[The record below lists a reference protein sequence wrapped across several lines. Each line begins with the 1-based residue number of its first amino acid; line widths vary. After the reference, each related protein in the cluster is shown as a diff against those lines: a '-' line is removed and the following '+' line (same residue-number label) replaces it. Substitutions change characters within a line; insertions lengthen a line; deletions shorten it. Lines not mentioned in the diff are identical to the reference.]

1 MAAAQPIAPELEVR
15 ALDWPT
21 QARALSI
28 ATARDFEDAAEM
40 LKGIKSLAREIEDT
54 FGPHKQ
60 RAHELHRGICQEE
73 SKAKAPL
80 VEAERILKRSM
91 ADYHEAQ
98 ERIRREEQRRL
109 EAEARAREE
118 AERLEEAAALEAEG
132 RQVEAERVL
141 DEPAPVLHVAPT
153 APPPK
158 VAGVQMREEWS
169 GEFTDLRALCAA
181 IGAGTAPVSLV
192 VGNQATLN
200 ALARSLKS
208 ELRYPG
214 VRAVSRTNVAAGRR

>member
-1 MAAAQPIAPELEVR
+1 MAAAQPIAPELETR

-21 QARALSI
+21 QARALVI
-28 ATARDFEDAAEM
+28 ATDRDFSDAGEM
-40 LKGIKSLAREIEDT
+40 LKGIKQLAREIEDT

-60 RAHELHRGICQEE
+60 RAHELHRGICAEE
-73 SKAKAPL
+73 TKAKAPL
-80 VEAERILKRSM
+80 AEAERILKRSM
-91 ADYHEAQ
+91 AEYHEKQ
-98 ERIRREEQRRL
+98 ERARREEQRRL

-132 RQVEAERVL
+132 RQVEAERL
-141 DEPAPVLHVAPT
+141 LEEPAPILQVAPQPV
-153 APPPK
+153 AK

-181 IGAGTAPVSLV
+181 IGAGEAPVSLV
-192 VGNQATLN
+192 VGNQTTLN
-200 ALARSLKS
+200 ALARSLKN

-214 VRAVSRTNVAAGRR
+214 VRAVSRTTVAAARR